1 MNISVILPLFLFMI
15 IFFMIGFWANRYVK
29 SSNSFLQEY
38 FLGGRELGGF
48 VLAMTMIA
56 TYGSASSFIGGP
68 GVAYT
73 KGLGWVLLSM
83 AQLPMGYFVLMV
95 LGKKFAIIARKNNY
109 VTIIDFLKDR
119 YQSNVIVLI
128 SALSII
134 IFLFSAMT
142 AQWVGGARLIESL
155 TGLNYIPSLFIF
167 AVSVLVYVIIGGF
180 RAVALSDT
188 VQGMIMLVGTII
200 LLVGTIIAG
209 GGMSNI
215 MAELVEINPN
225 LISPFGSEQEL
236 TPIYVSS
243 FWILVGV
250 GVIGLPQIAVRAMS
264 YKDSKAMHKAIIIG
278 TFVIGTIMFGMHLI
292 GVLARAVIP
301 GIEIG
306 DKVMPTL
313 TLEVLPPLLAGI
325 VLSAPMAAIM
335 STVNALLIMVSSTV
349 VKDIYLNFI
358 KKDATEKQIK
368 NTSLIVTTIIG
379 LAVLLFA
386 LNPPDL
392 LVWLNLFSFGGLES
406 VFIWPIVFGLYWS
419 RGNKYGACIS
429 MIVGMG
435 SYIVID
441 RFFANP
447 FGLYMVI
454 LPILLSLVTFI
465 LGSILVSGNARGH
478 PKDLCVWRE
487 DLV

>member
-1 MNISVILPLFLFMI
+1 MKIEVILPLLIFMI

-68 GVAYT
+68 GVAYKT
-73 KGLGWVLLSM
+73 GLGWVLLSM

-119 YQSNVIVLI
+119 YQSNTIVLL
-128 SALSII
+128 SAVSIV

-155 TGLNYIPSLFIF
+155 TGLSYTPSLFIF

-200 LLVGTIIAG
+200 LLIGTIIAG

-215 MAELVEINPN
+215 MSELVEINPN

-335 STVNALLIMVSSTV
+335 STVNALLILVSSTV

-358 KKDATEKQIK
+358 KPGASERQIK

-386 LNPPDL
+386 INPPDL

-406 VFIWPIVFGLYWS
+406 VFIWPIVFGLYWK
-419 RGNKYGACIS
+419 RGNKYGACFS

-435 SYIVID
+435 SYILFD
-441 RFFANP
+441 RFFPNP
-447 FGLYMVI
+447 FGIHTVV
-454 LPILLSLVTFI
+454 LPILLSLITFV
-465 LGSILVSGNARGH
+465 LGSLLVSGTDRGQS
-478 PKDLCVWRE
+478 
-487 DLV
+487 